1 MRTHYGS
8 GMKTMRTLV
17 VLAVLVAWVGLVAWA
32 MPGTQTT
39 RVKRS
44 VAHRGAS
51 SYAPEHTAAAYRLA
65 IAQGADYVEQ
75 DLAVTKDGA
84 LVCLHDDTLERT
96 TNVKEVFPDRFTA
109 DAQGR
114 QRWYVADFTL
124 AEIKRLDAGAWFDKK
139 YAGERVLT
147 FDESIDVIGTA
158 AGMYPELKSP
168 ALYRARNIDIV
179 ALFAEVVK
187 RRGLAV
193 AMADGKARLV
203 VQSFDEQA
211 VRDLAKAL
219 PQVPRTFLI
228 GGGPNV
234 ERWLA
239 SPDTLKEMATFATDL
254 GPAKGLVDKNPALVR
269 WAQTAGMT
277 VTPYTFRS
285 GATGSHPDV
294 AAEMRHFLYVYGVDA
309 VFTDNPDLFPRVN
322 R

>member
-1 MRTHYGS
+1 MINDYVGC
-8 GMKTMRTLV
+8 MKTRHLLV
-17 VLAVLVAWVGLVAWA
+17 VWVALVVWVVSVVPEA
-32 MPGTQTT
+32 QTH

-65 IAQGADYVEQ
+65 ITQGADYVEQ
-75 DLAVTKDGA
+75 DLAVTKDGV

-96 TNVKEVFPDRFTA
+96 TNVKEVFPDRFTT
-109 DAQGR
+109 DSQGR

-124 AEIKRLDAGAWFDKK
+124 AEIKRLDAGVWFDKK

-168 ALYRARNIDIV
+168 ALYRTRNIDIV

-187 RRGLAV
+187 RRGLATT
-193 AMADGKARLV
+193 MPDGKPRLV

-234 ERWLA
+234 EKWLA
-239 SPDTLKEMATFATDL
+239 SAATLKEMATFATDL
-254 GPAKGLVDKNPALVR
+254 GPAKGLVEKNPALVR

-285 GATGSHPDV
+285 GATGTHPDV
-294 AAEMRHFLYVYGVDA
+294 TAEMRQFLYVYGVDA
-309 VFTDNPDLFPRVN
+309 LFTDNPDLFPRVN

>member
-1 MRTHYGS
+1 
-8 GMKTMRTLV
+8 MKTRHLSVVWVVWVALV
-17 VLAVLVAWVGLVAWA
+17 VSVAWVATDA
-32 MPGTQTT
+32 QT
-39 RVKRS
+39 RSAKRS

-75 DLAVTKDGA
+75 DLAVTKDGV

-96 TNVKEVFPDRFTA
+96 TNIKDVFPDRFTV

-187 RRGLAV
+187 RRGLAMT
-193 AMADGKARLV
+193 MADGKARLV

-239 SPDTLKEMATFATDL
+239 SADTLKEMATFATDL
-254 GPAKGLVDKNPALVR
+254 GPAKGLVEKNPALVR
-269 WAQTAGMT
+269 WAQAAGMT

-285 GATGSHPDV
+285 GATGAYPDV
-294 AAEMRHFLYVYGVDA
+294 AAEMRQFLYVYGVDA
-309 VFTDNPDLFPRVN
+309 LFTDNPDLFPRTA